1 MGHRTDGTRTLTAVD
16 FTRLLGRLHP
26 DAEQAGQEYERLR
39 RALVKFFDWR
49 GAAVPEECADETLDR
64 LAKRLQETVVDDV
77 RHYAHGIAR
86 LVLLERR
93 RGPTMTSIDAHPNV
107 ATVLPTMVAEDDRL
121 HDCLER
127 CLSQFPEDS
136 RSLMVRYYEGDGSGR
151 IEGRRRLAGTMGLSD
166 NALRSRVQRL
176 RDRLESCVYACVSE
190 GGDRHS

>member
-1 MGHRTDGTRTLTAVD
+1 MGHWTDGTRALTAGD

-49 GAAVPEECADETLDR
+49 GATAPEECADETLDR
-64 LAKRLQETVVDDV
+64 LARKLDDTLVEDV

-93 RGPTMTSIDAHPNV
+93 RGPTMTSIDAHPEV
-107 ATVLPTMVAEDDRL
+107 TTVLPAVGAEDDRL
-121 HDCLER
+121 HECLDR
-127 CLSQFPEDS
+127 CLSQFPGDS
-136 RSLMVRYYEGDGSGR
+136 RSLVFRYYEGDGLAR
-151 IEGRRRLAGTMGLSD
+151 IEGRRRLAGALGLSD

-176 RDRLESCVYACVSE
+176 RDRLEVCVQACVSRRTE
-190 GGDRHS
+190 HHP